1 MYMYANNVFE
11 YIMLNIILFTLQLSI
26 RDSDKR
32 MRMKK
37 ENLESKAL
45 KIKEKAAKISE
56 NKGNNLF
63 ISDNNKNYLHII
75 IFLMIY

>member
-1 MYMYANNVFE
+1 MYMYANNVFG

>member
-1 MYMYANNVFE
+1 MYMYADNVFE